1 MDRVG
6 PQEELAPQDSA
17 SAAALPGEP
26 EDVDGLVGDR
36 YSSEGTHLRSREGT
50 HSTRVAAH
58 LGSAWR
64 LRVALCAEA
73 PSSDAKT
80 ESVFDSRARLL
91 HAEGETQGRRER
103 ELLLDAVK
111 RIRQS
116 EGIERARPEEALL
129 RAATPGLLDVW
140 AERVLTATS
149 LDDVL
154 R

>member
-1 MDRVG
+1 MVVVRQVGVFDKLTVRVETPDGKDRCGVFF
-6 PQEELAPQDSA
+6 EAP
-17 SAAALPGEP
+17 LPMVAKLQPNRRLMLE
-26 EDVDGLVGDR
+26 
-36 YSSEGTHLRSREGT
+36 
-50 HSTRVAAH
+50 RVAAH